1 MNLNK
6 LDIKKKYIYIPIR
19 FCILFYFF
27 LVKLKLIL
35 VRELMAIITQE
46 NDNMTAQVV

>member
-6 LDIKKKYIYIPIR
+6 LYIKNIYISQFDFAI
-19 FCILFYFF
+19 FFF

>member
-6 LDIKKKYIYIPIR
+6 LYIKNIYISQ
-19 FCILFYFF
+19 FDFAFYFIFF
-27 LVKLKLIL
+27 LLKLKLIL